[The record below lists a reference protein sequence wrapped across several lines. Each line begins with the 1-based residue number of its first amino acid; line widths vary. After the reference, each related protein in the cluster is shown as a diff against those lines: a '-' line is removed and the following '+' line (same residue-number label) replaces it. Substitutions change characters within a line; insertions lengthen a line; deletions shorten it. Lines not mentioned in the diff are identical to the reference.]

1 MIITPPNHPV
11 DWKQPPRLA
20 IGISLV
26 LTLIFVLWNLT
37 DIKREQALDELYQA
51 QLLPIEWELYETHA
65 GRSGQTA
72 ILPSLKT
79 AYAHDDIRPIRRYI
93 GGDDAF
99 VLDMRTHGKSYMT
112 DEQFG
117 KWQTAREQ
125 FDAERSKLGSQ
136 ALGINPDQFRPIT
149 FLTFSMTQP
158 DQVQLI
164 GTLFF
169 LLGTGLAIELALGSG
184 ALLAAWFG
192 GGIIGGLVYLLANGK
207 GALPL
212 SGGGAA
218 AASVAGVFLMHF
230 RLTSTRWFGSLN
242 IPAIVILPIWLAFL
256 AAGFFASA
264 LRAPELLAQ
273 VGGFVSAPLWY
284 FAYSRWFA
292 HDEAPEEEP
301 EAEDAGDAYRQHLH
315 LALDA
320 IGRMEFVEG
329 RQRLREMIKAYPN
342 DLQILSQL
350 FKLEKLNPEN
360 NTFDAVARRIFTLG
374 NTSDGAA
381 LALST
386 YREYEKLS
394 PEKRAL
400 DSETCLKLVMRFARL
415 GEMKDSERLMKQVID
430 RKTDHF
436 LIPKAAL
443 AMAQAYEK
451 LDSPNNAERY
461 REMAATR

>member
-1 MIITPPNHPV
+1 
-11 DWKQPPRLA
+11 
-20 IGISLV
+20 
-26 LTLIFVLWNLT
+26 
-37 DIKREQALDELYQA
+37 
-51 QLLPIEWELYETHA
+51 
-65 GRSGQTA
+65 
-72 ILPSLKT
+72 
-79 AYAHDDIRPIRRYI
+79 
-93 GGDDAF
+93 
-99 VLDMRTHGKSYMT
+99 
-112 DEQFG
+112 
-117 KWQTAREQ
+117 
-125 FDAERSKLGSQ
+125 
-136 ALGINPDQFRPIT
+136 
-149 FLTFSMTQP
+149 
-158 DQVQLI
+158 
-164 GTLFF
+164 
-169 LLGTGLAIELALGSG
+169 
-184 ALLAAWFG
+184 
-192 GGIIGGLVYLLANGK
+192 
-207 GALPL
+207 
-212 SGGGAA
+212 
-218 AASVAGVFLMHF
+218 
-230 RLTSTRWFGSLN
+230 
-242 IPAIVILPIWLAFL
+242 
-256 AAGFFASA
+256 
-264 LRAPELLAQ
+264 
-273 VGGFVSAPLWY
+273 VGGFVSAPLLY